1 MQINIEYWR
10 WNKDGQTRINGVVLY
25 ITPRVLATAVH
36 AEISMMNWGYGNPT
50 EITRKREVLSTVR
63 SIYHGLRT
71 HLAVS
76 GEGCV
81 PREELQQAGHG
92 VQVLLALPALPRL
105 ATRVWVGTVL

>member
-1 MQINIEYWR
+1 MPWDTLYDELGLWEYHW
-10 WNKDGQTRINGVVLY
+10 KSSL
-25 ITPRVLATAVH
+25 
-36 AEISMMNWGYGNPT
+36 E
-50 EITRKREVLSTVR
+50 STVR
-63 SIYHGLRT
+63 SIYRWLRT

-105 ATRVWVGTVL
+105 ATRVRVGTVL

>member
-1 MQINIEYWR
+1 MDTYVLMEYC
-10 WNKDGQTRINGVVLY
+10 
-25 ITPRVLATAVH
+25 ITPRVLAIAIH

-50 EITRKREVLSTVR
+50 GDHHWRAQSLQ
-63 SIYHGLRT
+63 GLRT

-76 GEGCV
+76 GEPRV

-105 ATRVWVGTVL
+105 ARRLVVVVTGL